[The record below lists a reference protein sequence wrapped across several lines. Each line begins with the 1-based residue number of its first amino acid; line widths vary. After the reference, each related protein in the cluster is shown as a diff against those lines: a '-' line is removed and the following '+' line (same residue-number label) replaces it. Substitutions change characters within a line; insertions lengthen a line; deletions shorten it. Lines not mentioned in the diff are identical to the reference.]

1 MPQLTNY
8 ILGGAQNS
16 RFKQAKKKPNKKTL
30 HKSGLTKHKPRNLR
44 KCNLTLATTA
54 HRLALFLRVFV
65 LQKR

>member
-1 MPQLTNY
+1 MLPITNY
-8 ILGGAQNS
+8 ILGVAQNS
-16 RFKQAKKKPNKKTL
+16 RFKQAKKKPNKITL
-30 HKSGLTKHKPRNLR
+30 HKLDLTKHSPRNLR